1 MIDMNNLENLATE
14 IGKDIKDIK
23 THYATKEELHEASE
37 TPVFRFAKGDIL
49 GGGVGATATITTE
62 DLMNPDSV
70 KVGDIIEDY
79 WSGAIGANRG
89 IWKVTAVNGT
99 NVSVQGIGARL
110 LPAPYNDTELKQR
123 ISTLESRPSSGS
135 GGLGTEEIATYS
147 NTIIYVPN
155 GNIVYDKNLK
165 KLHIPKCNVQVG
177 KTSYWCEAQ
186 EVSLNGG
193 AGFIVLY
200 KAQKRI
206 AAGSVGSTNEVLLGY
221 YDNNAGN
228 YYINTFSKTTK
239 TKKIACL
246 GDSITEGHQANGW
259 PWHRYIDS
267 WCKSNGINSIVT
279 NLGIGGTSVCTSSY
293 VSDRLKPFVNRLDT
307 IPADADVVV
316 IFGGTNDWGNSA
328 ILGNISD
335 TGTSSFYGAYKYILE
350 WLAINRPNAKVM
362 TMTPLKRYYRGNGT
376 TWVNAQTT
384 PNNRG
389 NTLPEYVRAVK
400 EVSEM
405 YAIPCVDLHNESG
418 LNPVLES
425 VRNRFIGDGLHP
437 TAEGNKKMYP
447 VILNKMRPFLECD

>member
-206 AAGSVGSTNEVLLGY
+206 AAGSVGSTNEVL
-221 YDNNAGN
+221 A
-228 YYINTFSKTTK
+228 TK
-239 TKKIACL
+239 
-246 GDSITEGHQANGW
+246 
-259 PWHRYIDS
+259 
-267 WCKSNGINSIVT
+267 
-279 NLGIGGTSVCTSSY
+279 
-293 VSDRLKPFVNRLDT
+293 
-307 IPADADVVV
+307 ADV
-316 IFGGTNDWGNSA
+316 
-328 ILGNISD
+328 ILSLIH
-335 TGTSSFYGAYKYILE
+335 I
-350 WLAINRPNAKVM
+350 
-362 TMTPLKRYYRGNGT
+362 
-376 TWVNAQTT
+376 
-384 PNNRG
+384 
-389 NTLPEYVRAVK
+389 
-400 EVSEM
+400 
-405 YAIPCVDLHNESG
+405 
-418 LNPVLES
+418 
-425 VRNRFIGDGLHP
+425 
-437 TAEGNKKMYP
+437 
-447 VILNKMRPFLECD
+447 